1 MTLPL
6 PPIAQAAALVV
17 LLTSGAA
24 HADTGKLV
32 LTGGVSSITGSAG
45 GGITPWAV
53 IGTQATEGELG
64 FSAYGTRAGTHDY
77 ALSSYGAAIGW

>member
-6 PPIAQAAALVV
+6 RPIAQCAALAAF
-17 LLTSGAA
+17 LACGAA
-24 HADTGKLV
+24 QADTGKLV

-53 IGTQATEGELG
+53 IGTQATEGEWG
-64 FSAYGTRAGTHDY
+64 FSAYGTRAGTQDY